1 MIDVAK
7 ASRLF
12 AAGRLTYGS
21 GLVAG
26 PGRFAGIWIGDDAKR
41 PATQIALRALG
52 IRDAAIGAG
61 IVATADDS
69 RRLRPWLVA
78 AAAADLVDL
87 VATVSAPAGSIPTSA
102 RWGTAAVAGV
112 STIAGVAMYLAL
124 ESPH

>member
-1 MIDVAK
+1 MIDVPT

-12 AAGRLTYGS
+12 ASGRLAYGS
-21 GLVAG
+21 GLVAS

-41 PATQIALRALG
+41 PATQIAVRALG
-52 IRDAAIGAG
+52 VRDAALGAG

-78 AAAADLVDL
+78 AAVSDLVDL
-87 VATVSAPAGSIPTSA
+87 VATVGAPAGSISDSA
-102 RWGTAAVAGV
+102 RWGTAVVAGI

-124 ESPH
+124 DD

>member
-21 GLVAG
+21 GLVAS
-26 PGRFAGIWIGDDAKR
+26 PGRFAGIWIGEDASR
-41 PATQIALRALG
+41 PATQVAVRALG
-52 IRDAAIGAG
+52 VRDAAIGAG

-78 AAAADLVDL
+78 AAASDLVDL
-87 VATVSAPAGSIPTSA
+87 VATVGAPAGSIPTSV
-102 RWGTAAVAGV
+102 RWATAVVAGV
-112 STIAGVAMYLAL
+112 STVAGVAMYLAL
-124 ESPH
+124 DD